1 MKLRTKYLIL
11 IFLTLRISCFSNGN
25 LDSLFVVAKKMLLE
39 QVKINNKNDREG
51 RSLQNKYMVLIEG
64 DSVFFQNENYVS
76 NPNQYV
82 VESGDAGNILSAS
95 EINASQNKLS
105 DFHVRRIGKAVK
117 IKFRIKNKITPL
129 STRPSFV
136 GMFRFTKNR
145 TYIITISKKSISF
158 LDTILLCN
166 LNYNAQIG
174 VLGHEL
180 SHVSDFNS
188 KGFGSMCRVVIGHL
202 SKKYVD
208 SFEFITDRACIDH
221 GLGYQLLAWS
231 INVRENLKSTSWL
244 GAANMPP
251 DSISERYMN
260 PGTIERILLMHTM
273 YQSQ

>member
-1 MKLRTKYLIL
+1 VILNKRMNFVVKPAFIFMALAFANNLSQAQNIVKEFHPDSLSHEIFLDFEKNFSYKKTMSKDFETQIL
-11 IFLTLRISCFSNGN
+11 I
-25 LDSLFVVAKKMLLE
+25 A
-39 QVKINNKNDREG
+39 
-51 RSLQNKYMVLIEG
+51 
-64 DSVFFQNENYVS
+64 
-76 NPNQYV
+76 
-82 VESGDAGNILSAS
+82 LSYFP
-95 EINASQNKLS
+95 EL
-105 DFHVRRIGKAVK
+105 KAVK